1 MKRIA
6 EIFIKKVIHN
16 ICKILHTTVICPP
29 LPFCRMRDLTTGH
42 VGGNILKFAAPMLV
56 GNVFQQSYNIVDSMI
71 VGNFIGKEALAAV
84 GASYPIIFA
93 LISFVIGIASG
104 GTIIVAQYFG
114 AKDYKRV
121 RRTIDTL
128 YIFIFF
134 ASIAI
139 TTVGITFSQQIFHL
153 IKLPGELVPQA
164 MDYFNTYL
172 LGTVFFFGFNGTSA
186 ILRGLGD
193 SITPLVFLA
202 ISSVFNIGFDFL
214 FIRYFGYGVQGAAW
228 ATIISQ
234 GGAFITAVL
243 YLNKTHKLVQLRLRE
258 LVFDWDIFRKSVRI
272 GVPSGLQHTFVS
284 LGMMALI
291 RIVNHFG
298 TNVIAAYTVAG
309 RIDGLAMLPAM
320 NFGQAL
326 STFVGQ
332 NIGAQKASRVRSG
345 LLATLGMSTLVS
357 LSITVIVILFR
368 HPLMDLFTDDADVI
382 AIGAR
387 YLVIVSSCYFIFSTM
402 FSLNG
407 VLRGAGDTI
416 VPMFIT
422 LFSLWLIRIPIAALL
437 SGRVAGTFENL
448 GLDIRLPAILSGQL
462 QEVGIW
468 LSVPLA
474 WLVGSVFSYFY
485 YRTGNWKR
493 KSVVTFRSGND

>member
-1 MKRIA
+1 MLA
-6 EIFIKKVIHN
+6 
-16 ICKILHTTVICPP
+16 
-29 LPFCRMRDLTTGH
+29 
-42 VGGNILKFAAPMLV
+42 GNI
-56 GNVFQQSYNIVDSMI
+56 FQQTYNIVDSII
-71 VGNFIGKEALAAV
+71 VGNYVGKEALAAV
-84 GASYPIIFA
+84 GNSFPIIFA

-114 AKDYKRV
+114 AKDYRNV

-134 ASIAI
+134 ASVII
-139 TTVGITFSQQIFHL
+139 TAAGITFSRQIFGL
-153 IKLPGELVPQA
+153 IKLPEEIIPIA
-164 MDYFNTYL
+164 MDYFNTFMI
-172 LGTVFFFGFNGTSA
+172 GTVLFFGFNGTSA

-202 ISSVFNIGFDFL
+202 ISSVINIGFDLL
-214 FIRYFGYGVQGAAW
+214 FVKYLGFGVKGAAW
-228 ATIISQ
+228 ATIISH
-234 GGAFITAVL
+234 GGAFFTAVL

-258 LVFDWDIFRKSVRI
+258 LVFDWKIFWQSVRI

-284 LGMMALI
+284 LGMMALV

-332 NIGAQKASRVRSG
+332 NIGARKADRVRSG
-345 LLATLGMSTLVS
+345 LLATLGMSTIVS
-357 LSITVIVILFR
+357 LTITTIVILFR
-368 HPLMDLFTDDADVI
+368 YPLMDMFTNDPNVI
-382 AIGAR
+382 AVGAK

-422 LFSLWLIRIPIAALL
+422 LFSLWLIRIPVAALL
-437 SGRVAGTFENL
+437 SGRFTGTFSNWGVDINL
-448 GLDIRLPAILSGQL
+448 PPILSGQL
-462 QEVGIW
+462 EEVGIW

-474 WLVGSVFSYFY
+474 WLIGAVFSFFY
-485 YRTGNWKR
+485 YRTGNWR
-493 KSVVTFRSGND
+493 SKSVVKSKAKNE

>member
-1 MKRIA
+1 MK
-6 EIFIKKVIHN
+6 
-16 ICKILHTTVICPP
+16 
-29 LPFCRMRDLTTGH
+29 DLTTGH
-42 VGGNILKFAAPMLV
+42 VGGSILRFAAPMLV
-56 GNVFQQSYNIVDSMI
+56 GNVFQQTYNIVDSII

-84 GASYPIIFA
+84 GASFPIIFA

-104 GTIIVAQYFG
+104 GTIIVAQFFG
-114 AKDYKRV
+114 AKDYRNV

-134 ASIAI
+134 ASILITAI
-139 TTVGITFSQQIFHL
+139 GITFSRQIFDL
-153 IKLPGELVPQA
+153 IKLPDEVIPIA
-164 MDYFNTYL
+164 MDYFNTFMI
-172 LGTVFFFGFNGTSA
+172 GTVLFFGFNGTSA

-214 FIRYFGYGVQGAAW
+214 FVKYLGFGVKGAAW

-234 GGAFITAVL
+234 GGAFLTAVL

-258 LVFDWDIFRKSVRI
+258 LVFDWKIFRESVRI

-284 LGMMALI
+284 LGMLALV

-298 TNVIAAYTVAG
+298 TNVIAAYTVAI

-320 NFGQAL
+320 NLGQAL

-332 NIGAQKASRVRSG
+332 NMGAKKTERVKSG
-345 LLATLGMSTLVS
+345 LYTTLGMSILISLVIS
-357 LSITVIVILFR
+357 TIVILFR
-368 HPLMDLFTDDADVI
+368 FSLMDMFTNDPDVI
-382 AIGAR
+382 AIGTR

-402 FSLNG
+402 LSLNG

-422 LFSLWLIRIPIAALL
+422 LFSLWLIRIPVAALL
-437 SGRVAGTFENL
+437 SGRISGSFSALGVNINL
-448 GLDIRLPAILSGQL
+448 PPLLSGQL
-462 QEVGIW
+462 QEAGIW
-468 LSVPLA
+468 WSVPMS
-474 WLVGSVFSYFY
+474 WLIGTVFSIFY
-485 YRTGNWKR
+485 YRTGNWKN
-493 KSVVTFRSGND
+493 KTVV

>member
-1 MKRIA
+1 MK
-6 EIFIKKVIHN
+6 
-16 ICKILHTTVICPP
+16 
-29 LPFCRMRDLTTGH
+29 DLTVGH

-56 GNVFQQSYNIVDSMI
+56 GNVFQQTYNIVDSMI
-71 VGNFIGKEALAAV
+71 VGNYVGKEALAAV

-114 AKDYKRV
+114 AKDYRRV

-134 ASIAI
+134 ASILI
-139 TTVGITFSQQIFHL
+139 TTAGITFSRHIFEM
-153 IKLPGELVPQA
+153 IKLPEEVIPQA
-164 MDYFNTYL
+164 MDYFNTFL
-172 LGTVFFFGFNGTSA
+172 LGTVLFFGFNGTSA

-214 FIRYFGYGVQGAAW
+214 FVKYLGFGVKGAAW

-243 YLNKTHKLVQLRLRE
+243 YLNKTHKLVQLRVRE

-284 LGMMALI
+284 LGMLALV

-332 NIGAQKASRVRSG
+332 NVGARKADRVRSG
-345 LLATLGMSTLVS
+345 LLAALGMSSIIS
-357 LSITVIVILFR
+357 LMITVFVILFR
-368 HPLMDLFTDDADVI
+368 YSLMDLFTDDVDVI
-382 AIGAR
+382 TIGAR
-387 YLVIVSSCYFIFSTM
+387 YLVIVSSCYFVFSTM

-437 SGRVAGTFENL
+437 SGRMIGTL
-448 GLDIRLPAILSGQL
+448 AAWGIHIKLPALLSGQL
-462 QEVGIW
+462 QEEGIW
-468 LSVPLA
+468 WSVPLA
-474 WLVGSVFSYFY
+474 WLFGSIFSFFY
-485 YRTGNWKR
+485 YRTGKWKKR
-493 KSVVTFRSGND
+493 TVVKMQQENE

>member
-1 MKRIA
+1 
-6 EIFIKKVIHN
+6 
-16 ICKILHTTVICPP
+16 
-29 LPFCRMRDLTTGH
+29 
-42 VGGNILKFAAPMLV
+42 
-56 GNVFQQSYNIVDSMI
+56 MI
-71 VGNFIGKEALAAV
+71 VGNYIGKEALAAV
-84 GASYPIIFA
+84 GASFPIIFA
-93 LISFVIGIASG
+93 LISFVIGIATG

-114 AKDYKRV
+114 AKDYQSV

-134 ASIAI
+134 ASILI
-139 TTVGITFSQQIFHL
+139 TTIGITFSHQIFQL
-153 IKLPGELVPQA
+153 IKLPEELIPMA
-164 MDYFNTYL
+164 TDYFNTFL
-172 LGTVFFFGFNGTSA
+172 LGTVILFGFNGTSA

-193 SITPLVFLA
+193 SMTPLVFLA

-214 FIRYFGYGVQGAAW
+214 FIRYFGWGVKGAAW
-228 ATIISQ
+228 ATIVSH
-234 GGAFITAVL
+234 GGAFITAVF

-258 LVFDWDIFRKSVRI
+258 LVFDWAIFRESVRI
-272 GVPSGLQHTFVS
+272 GVPSGLQHTFVA
-284 LGMMALI
+284 LGMMALV

-332 NIGAQKASRVRSG
+332 NIGANRTDRVRSG

-357 LSITVIVILFR
+357 LTITVIVILFR
-368 HPLMDLFTDDADVI
+368 IPLMDLFTDDPDVI
-382 AIGAR
+382 GIGAR
-387 YLVIVSSCYFIFSTM
+387 YLVIVSSCYFIFSAM

-416 VPMFIT
+416 IPMFIT

-437 SGRVAGTFENL
+437 SGRVSGTFTKW
-448 GLDIRLPAILSGQL
+448 GIDFSLPSILSGDL

-468 LSVPLA
+468 WSVPLA
-474 WLVGSVFSYFY
+474 WLSGAVFSFFY
-485 YRTGNWKR
+485 YRTGKWKT
-493 KSVVTFRSGND
+493 KSVLKSKSKNE

>member
-1 MKRIA
+1 MK
-6 EIFIKKVIHN
+6 
-16 ICKILHTTVICPP
+16 
-29 LPFCRMRDLTTGH
+29 DLTTGH
-42 VGGNILKFAAPMLV
+42 VGGNILRFAAPMLL
-56 GNVFQQSYNIVDSMI
+56 GNVFQQTYSIVDSII
-71 VGNFIGKEALAAV
+71 VGNYIGKEALAAV

-104 GTIIVAQYFG
+104 GTIIVAQFFG
-114 AKDYKRV
+114 AKDYHSV

-134 ASIAI
+134 ASILI
-139 TTVGITFSQQIFHL
+139 TTVGITFSSQIFHL
-153 IKLPGELVPQA
+153 IKLPEEVIPMA
-164 MDYFNTYL
+164 MDYFNTFL
-172 LGTVFFFGFNGTSA
+172 LGTVLFFGFNGTSA

-202 ISSVFNIGFDFL
+202 IASVFNIGFDIL
-214 FIRYFGYGVQGAAW
+214 FVRYLGFGVKGAAW
-228 ATIISQ
+228 ATITSH
-234 GGAFITAVL
+234 GGAFLTAVL
-243 YLNKTHKLVQLRLRE
+243 YLNKTHKLVQLRIRE
-258 LVFDWDIFRKSVRI
+258 LVFDWKIFRESVRI

-284 LGMMALI
+284 LGMLALV

-332 NIGAQKASRVRSG
+332 NMGANKSGRVRSG

-357 LSITVIVILFR
+357 LIITVIVIFFR
-368 HPLMDLFTDDADVI
+368 YPLMDLFTDDADVI
-382 AIGAR
+382 DIGAT
-387 YLVIVSSCYFIFSTM
+387 YLVIVGSCYFIFSTM
-402 FSLNG
+402 LSLNG
-407 VLRGAGDTI
+407 VMRGAGDTI

-437 SGRVAGTFENL
+437 SGRISGTFSAL
-448 GLDIRLPAILSGQL
+448 GFQIKLPPVLSGQL

-468 LSVPLA
+468 WSVPLA
-474 WLVGSVFSYFY
+474 WLVGSIFSFFY
-485 YRTGNWKR
+485 YHTGNWKNKTVV
-493 KSVVTFRSGND
+493 KSQKENE